1 VETLITGQV
10 SADGLVQ
17 PRIEPEIVVGLKTD
31 LPPRSEPSANA
42 AAIDCVAA
50 GLESSNVTSRGG
62 VSAAEAVAEAGL
74 HTAPAIGRRQEINA
88 QETIAL
94 SPCDCEFVRDGTL
107 VHRGLATTA
116 PGGPVPALL
125 GLLKGLPDRLRAGDI
140 ITTGSMIDA
149 TPVAAGQRW
158 TNQLHGPASSSVEM
172 TFT

>member
-1 VETLITGQV
+1 METLITGQV

-31 LPPRSEPSANA
+31 LPPGSEPSANA

-62 VSAAEAVAEAGL
+62 VSAAEAVADAGL
-74 HTAPAIGRRQEINA
+74 HTAPAVGRRQEINA
-88 QETIAL
+88 QEAMAL
-94 SPCDCEFVRDGTL
+94 SPCDCEFVRGGTL
-107 VHRGLATTA
+107 VNRGLATTA
-116 PGGPVPALL
+116 LGGPVPALVW
-125 GLLKGLPDRLRAGDI
+125 LLKLPDGLRAGDI
-140 ITTGSMIDA
+140 TSTGSMIGA

-158 TNQLHGPASSSVEM
+158 TNRVHGPASSSVEI